1 VRDTREVILVDR
13 PKSVQSVIY
22 YGNLALPRAHPDF
35 TPLLVANQVL
45 GGSAASRLFMDLREK
60 RSLTYGAYSDVDDR
74 VQVGP
79 FNAFAS
85 VRNEVT
91 AQAMA
96 AFSEHLDRIVR
107 EPPSD
112 RELAD
117 AKRYL
122 VDRLPLRIETPDKI
136 AGMVSQLRLYGLS
149 DDYWDTFGPQIER
162 VTPEA
167 ALAAAQKYIRPAKS
181 VIVVVGEAAAVKPAL
196 DGYGAITVV
205 DVEGELVVKAEA
217 PSAAAPQR
225 APAAGAAAPATS
237 AAPAKEK

>member
-1 VRDTREVILVDR
+1 VILVDR

-35 TPLLVANQVL
+35 IPLLVANQVL

-107 EPPSD
+107 EAPSD

-136 AGMVSQLRLYGLS
+136 AGLVSQLRLYGLP

-167 ALAAAQKYIRPAKS
+167 ALSAAQKYIRPAKS
-181 VIVVVGEAAAVKPAL
+181 IIVVVGEAAAVKTAL

-205 DVEGELVVKAEA
+205 DVEGELVVKAA
-217 PSAAAPQR
+217 TPSAGAQSAPPTGA
-225 APAAGAAAPATS
+225 APAAGAA
-237 AAPAKEK
+237 PAKEK